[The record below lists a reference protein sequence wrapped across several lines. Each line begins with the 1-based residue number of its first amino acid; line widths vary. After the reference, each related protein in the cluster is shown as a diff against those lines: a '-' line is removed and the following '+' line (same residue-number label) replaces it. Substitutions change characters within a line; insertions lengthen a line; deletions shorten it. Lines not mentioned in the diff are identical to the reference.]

1 MSYYYNYTIG
11 IMDKEGKIKPYGP
24 YDANGNL
31 KYVIERSRS
40 FASDLYKDF
49 LYVQEGQITDELCK
63 EFSYTDWNDQEK
75 IEIKYLP
82 IDKLPKGTYLI
93 KGYFL
98 IEDIQRY
105 EEDQID
111 VDDLICNM
119 ITPIIYAEK
128 LKKEYMFGKNE
139 PKEDDEGYKYTE
151 PNASDYMYYVVEDY
165 HSKEYEA
172 EIIRNVADILDEY
185 NLPVGCELVVL
196 ETEG

>member
-11 IMDKEGKIKPYGP
+11 IMDKSGKIKPYGP
-24 YDANGNL
+24 YDVNGKL

-49 LYVQEGQITDELCK
+49 LYIQENQITEELRK
-63 EFSYTDWNDQEK
+63 EFSYIDWNGEEK

-111 VDDLICNM
+111 TDDLICNM
-119 ITPIIYAEK
+119 ITPTIYAEK
-128 LKKEYMFGKNE
+128 LKKEYMFGKND
-139 PKEDDEGYKYTE
+139 PIEDEEGYKYTE

-165 HSKEYEA
+165 YSKEYEA
-172 EIIRNVADILDEY
+172 SVIRDIANILSDY
-185 NLPVGCELVVL
+185 DLPVDCELVVL

>member
-31 KYVIERSRS
+31 RYVIERSRS
-40 FASDLYKDF
+40 FASDLHEDF
-49 LYVQEGQITDELCK
+49 LCVQENQITDELYK
-63 EFSYTDWNDQEK
+63 EFSYTDWDESKK
-75 IEIKYLP
+75 INIKYLP
-82 IDKLPKGTYLI
+82 VEDLPKGSYLI

-98 IEDIQRY
+98 IEDVQKY
-105 EEDQID
+105 EENGNNI
-111 VDDLICNM
+111 DDLICNM
-119 ITPIIYAEK
+119 ITPTIYAEK

-139 PKEDDEGYKYTE
+139 PEEDDEGYKYTE

-165 HSKEYEA
+165 YSKEYEA
-172 EIIRNVADILDEY
+172 SVIRNVADILNDY
-185 NLPVGCELVVL
+185 DLPIDCKLVVL

>member
-1 MSYYYNYTIG
+1 MSYQYNYTIG
-11 IMDKEGKIKPYGP
+11 IMDKNGKIKPYGP
-24 YDANGNL
+24 YDINGKL
-31 KYVIERSRS
+31 KYIIERSRS
-40 FASDLYKDF
+40 IASDLYEDF
-49 LYVQEGQITDELCK
+49 ICIQENQITEELRK
-63 EFSYTDWNDQEK
+63 EFSYTDWNGEEK

-98 IEDIQRY
+98 IEDIQQY

-111 VDDLICNM
+111 TDDLICNM
-119 ITPIIYAEK
+119 ITPTIYAEK
-128 LKKEYMFGKNE
+128 LKKEYMFGRND
-139 PKEDDEGYKYTE
+139 PIEDEEGYKYTE

-172 EIIRNVADILDEY
+172 NVIRDIAIILSDY
-185 NLPVGCELVVL
+185 NLPEDCELVAL